1 MIETYLC
8 QQLFDSQRSKMQ
20 GFISKCGGGGGGGG
34 GIKGV
39 PASHLLYHILFPPG
53 LLFPSASQLP
63 LFIVLL
69 PSLGQ

>member
-1 MIETYLC
+1 MPIVE
-8 QQLFDSQRSKMQ
+8 LFTLPTINILRDELIM
-20 GFISKCGGGGGGGG
+20 
-34 GIKGV
+34 
-39 PASHLLYHILFPPG
+39 ASHLLYHILFPPG

>member
-1 MIETYLC
+1 MTETYHY
-8 QQLFDSQRSKMQ
+8 QQVFDSQRSKMQ
-20 GFISKCGGGGGGGG
+20 GFISKCGGGGEGG
-34 GIKGV
+34 GIQGV
-39 PASHLLYHILFPPG
+39 MASHLLYHILFPPG